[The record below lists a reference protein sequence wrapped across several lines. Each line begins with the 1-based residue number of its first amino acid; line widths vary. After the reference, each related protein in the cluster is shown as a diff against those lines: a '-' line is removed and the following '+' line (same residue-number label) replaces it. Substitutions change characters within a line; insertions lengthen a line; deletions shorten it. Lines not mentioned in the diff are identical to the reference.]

1 MIAFT
6 PAQFIEPDAVYWPGY
21 FWLWNG
27 PLEPDVLLRQLRDMY
42 AHGARSVC
50 TLPMPREFRPDSTN
64 NQMDVPYL
72 SAAFFDRI
80 ACVVEEAA
88 RLGMH
93 LWLYDEGGWPSGEA
107 CGQVTKDHPEL
118 RASILRLHEDGA
130 WQLEHTESVDRL
142 NPEATQRFLA
152 LTHDG
157 YRQAAGNA
165 FGTTI
170 RIAFTDEPNAGQVVP
185 GHSLPWTAGLG
196 ETFET
201 RFGYRIEDH
210 LDTFAKEPE
219 TLTRDDM
226 RVRVDFFDHW
236 SQRFVD
242 AYFLPIQHW
251 CHEHGIL
258 AGGHLGGE
266 DETLGSVLYGFG
278 HVLRTLRAQD
288 VPGVDVIWRQLLP
301 SQANHHFPLYASTVA
316 HQLGQPYAF
325 TESFA
330 VYGNGLT
337 PAQMKWVTDYQYVR
351 GINLMVGACYPFST
365 QDHQMGGERPHFGP
379 VNPLWDYLPGY
390 HAYTARL
397 GYALSCGQP
406 AIDTALYL
414 PVRDMWAH
422 GVREQAVEGYEALVQ
437 ALEARQCAFD
447 LIDDDV
453 LAGDAR
459 IEDGCCRVG
468 PMAYRQIVLGPC
480 AWLTAAA
487 VESLAR
493 FVRTGGELICLD
505 RLPGVDGDAGDRF
518 RACLGEEAAGRVRVL
533 HASAE
538 IAALL
543 PSLVQLDPPCDS
555 MRVMARTVEHGI
567 IYFLWNEG
575 ETAYAGSARFPKAG
589 VIHEMLPDSGSIV
602 TRSQSPTTELD
613 LRLEPGQSQLLLR
626 GEASAEQPG
635 VWKVYDTVELAT
647 GWQARARR
655 EFVIGAHDYEIH
667 ESAED
672 WQPIALGPWKD
683 RFTEDF
689 SGDVIYRVSIPLQP
703 AWQGLGVKVK
713 LGQVEYVAEVRI
725 NDVSAGTVIW
735 PPWEITVTEGIGGDT
750 LELEVVVTN
759 TLANQLTSA
768 RVRNDWAQRTGP
780 GWPGPYDARAAVFE
794 MDSRGGGLYGPV
806 ILEIGHTEDV

>member
-1 MIAFT
+1 MIPFT
-6 PAQFIEPDAVYWPGY
+6 PECFIEPDAVYWPGY

-27 PLEPDVLLRQLRDMY
+27 PLVPDELLRQLRDMY

-50 TLPMPREFRPDSTN
+50 TLPMPHEFRPDSTN
-64 NQMDVPYL
+64 NRMDVPYL

-93 LWLYDEGGWPSGEA
+93 FWLYDEGGWPSGEA

-118 RASILRLHEDGA
+118 RASILRLHEDGT
-130 WQLEHTESVDRL
+130 WQLEHTDSVDRL
-142 NPEATQRFLA
+142 NPQATQRFLE

-157 YRQAAGNA
+157 YWQAVGDA
-165 FGTTI
+165 FGKTI

-196 ETFET
+196 ETFAQ

-210 LDTFAKEPE
+210 LDTFAKEPDA
-219 TLTRDDM
+219 LTRDDM

-242 AYFLPIQHW
+242 AYFLPIRRW
-251 CHEHGIL
+251 CHAHGIL

-266 DETLGSVLYGFG
+266 DETLGSVLHGFG

-301 SQANHHFPLYASTVA
+301 GQANHHFPLYAATVA

-379 VNPLWDYLPGY
+379 VNPLWDYLPCY

-422 GVREQAVEGYEALVQ
+422 GLREQAVEGYEALVQ

-453 LAGDAR
+453 LAGEIR

-487 VESLAR
+487 AETLAA
-493 FVRTGGELICLD
+493 FVRAGGELICLN

-518 RACLGEEAAGRVRVL
+518 RACLGDEVARVPVL
-533 HASAE
+533 HATAE
-538 IAALL
+538 IADLL
-543 PSLVQLDPPCDS
+543 PSLVQLDPPGDS
-555 MRVMARTVEHGI
+555 MRVMARTVEHGA

-575 ETAYAGSARFPKAG
+575 ETAYAGRVRFPKAG
-589 VIHEMLPDSGSIV
+589 AIQEMLPENGSIIPLV
-602 TRSQSPTTELD
+602 AECTAELD
-613 LRLEPGQSQLLLR
+613 LCLEPGESRLLLC
-626 GEASAEQPG
+626 GETADETPRAWQVS
-635 VWKVYDTVELAT
+635 DTVALDA
-647 GWQARARR
+647 GWQARALR
-655 EFVIGAHDYEIH
+655 EYVIGAHDYEIH
-667 ESAED
+667 ESAD
-672 WQPIALGPWKD
+672 AWQPIALGPWKD

-689 SGDVIYRVSIPLQP
+689 SGDVAYRVSIPLRQD
-703 AWQGLGVKVK
+703 WQGLAARVK
-713 LGQVEYVAEVRI
+713 LGDVEYVAEVRI
-725 NDVSAGTVIW
+725 DGVSAGKRIW
-735 PPWEITVTEGIGGDT
+735 PPWEIILPEGICSGT

-759 TLANQLTSA
+759 TLANQLTSE

-780 GWPGPYDARAAVFE
+780 GWPGVYDARAAVFE

-806 ILEIGHTEDV
+806 TLEIGRFGD